1 MGIPKVYLAG
11 PDVFLPDAVA
21 LGQKKRDICA
31 AYGLE
36 GLFPLDANLVLAG
49 VEPRAAGLL
58 IYEANIGLIEQA
70 DACLANL
77 TPYRGVSADVGTAYE
92 VGHMRGLG
100 KPIFA
105 YSGTTALFA
114 ERVRSS
120 LTISAQATHDAAG
133 LLIEDFG
140 MVDNL
145 MLDGAAEASGRAILC
160 QDTDLAALGPFE
172 CAVQAAA
179 RVLLS

>member
-1 MGIPKVYLAG
+1 MKIPKVYLAG
-11 PDVFLPDAVA
+11 PDVFLPNAMA
-21 LGQKKRDICA
+21 LGQKKKEICA

-36 GLFPLDANLVLAG
+36 GLFPLDTDLALEG
-49 VEPRAAGLL
+49 VDPRAAGLQ
-58 IYEANIGLIEQA
+58 IYEANIGLLEQA

-105 YSGTTALFA
+105 YSGATALFA
-114 ERVRSS
+114 DRVRASLDLSS
-120 LTISAQATHDAAG
+120 DATHDSAG
-133 LLIEDFG
+133 LLIEDFS

-145 MLDGAAEASGRAILC
+145 MLDGAVAASGCSIFCHGAGL
-160 QDTDLAALGPFE
+160 TAMEAFE
-172 CAVQAAA
+172 YAVQAGA
-179 RVLLS
+179 RALL